1 MVRLCAPLKAEK
13 ADLLRKL
20 GKTEIHTSQPEP
32 LPVTPLNIQSRQV
45 FHFPLG
51 GIKCFSQQLQKWG
64 YRNKKGRNTW
74 LSGQGGGEGRIG
86 SFGLSDAN

>member
-13 ADLLRKL
+13 ADLLSKL